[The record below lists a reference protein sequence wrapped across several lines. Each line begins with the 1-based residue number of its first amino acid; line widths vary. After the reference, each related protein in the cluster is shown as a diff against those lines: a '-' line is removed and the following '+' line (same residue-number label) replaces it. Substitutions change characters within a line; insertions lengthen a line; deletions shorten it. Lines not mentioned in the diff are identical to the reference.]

1 MATPSR
7 YWFPAKRYGWGW
19 GPPVTWEGW
28 VVLAVYTVLLVLG
41 GALFLLAKGLVLY
54 TLFVG
59 VISFAL
65 LGVCYRKG
73 EPPKW
78 RWGRR

>member
-1 MATPSR
+1 MAPQSG

-19 GPPVTWEGW
+19 GPPVAWQGW
-28 VVLAVYTVLLVLG
+28 VVLAVYTVLLVFPG
-41 GALFLLAKGLVLY
+41 VLFLLAKGPVLY
-54 TLFVG
+54 TLYVG
-59 VISFAL
+59 VLSLAL

-78 RWGRR
+78 RWGGR